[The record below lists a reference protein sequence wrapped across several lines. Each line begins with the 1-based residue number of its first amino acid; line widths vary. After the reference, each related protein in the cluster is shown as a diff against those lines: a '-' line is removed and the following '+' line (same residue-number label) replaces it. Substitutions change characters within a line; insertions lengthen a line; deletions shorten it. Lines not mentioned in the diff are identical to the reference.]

1 MQKVTTYQDVG
12 INLGELITQEL
23 NKQGLING
31 DTLLKIDVSCENHSS
46 IEWIIQI
53 LTIEH
58 AKIIK
63 KFVNPVA
70 MAMYFLSAA
79 LWAPI
84 IVFCCD
90 RPNAK
95 PVHCNM

>member
-1 MQKVTTYQDVG
+1 MIRCVRRDIVDQGSFIHVLTT
-12 INLGELITQEL
+12 
-23 NKQGLING
+23 
-31 DTLLKIDVSCENHSS
+31 
-46 IEWIIQI
+46 
-53 LTIEH
+53 EH

-70 MAMYFLSAA
+70 IAMYFLSAA

-95 PVHCNM
+95 PVHSDMSVSKCHSA